1 MIVWH
6 VSARRGAHAVTGVD
20 TKCTIADDDMQ
31 QTGAVAVVGHT
42 SVAVNALD
50 VYRSLMWQLLTIK
63 EAADSS
69 YS

>member
-1 MIVWH
+1 MLL
-6 VSARRGAHAVTGVD
+6 TGVD
-20 TKCTIADDDMQ
+20 TKCTIAVDDMQ

-42 SVAVNALD
+42 SVAVNDLD